1 MPIGCSYMSYYTIN
15 QTLLFTNGGE
25 MGQSDG
31 AKSFGTGEEDLREEQ
46 RSLWIELVSV
56 KYCELSDM

>member
-1 MPIGCSYMSYYTIN
+1 MSYYTIN

-31 AKSFGTGEEDLREEQ
+31 AKSFGTGEKDLREE
-46 RSLWIELVSV
+46 
-56 KYCELSDM
+56 

>member
-25 MGQSDG
+25 MEQLDG

-46 RSLWIELVSV
+46 RSL
-56 KYCELSDM
+56 